1 MKHYGKLVPLSVPYE
16 RFSEFLEDLKDRDVL
31 CVHVVDAMNFDS
43 SVIPGLERLIGR
55 KPLVLVVNKAD
66 LLPTDIRQH
75 RIVKW
80 VRRQAKRLGM
90 QNIVAVHLV
99 SAKKGLGM
107 REAVRTIAD
116 LRKKRDVYV
125 IGAANVGKSTF
136 LNRFLSTWWNLPPPP
151 AKGSSQGGI
160 MLDELPEE
168 LQATFANVEEG
179 EAFPSNIADLRH
191 RIREIQLEKRKKE
204 KEAQGLHTEEWVE
217 KQFQARMKNKSLNW
231 KATTSHDDDDDEAI
245 LLDGPE

>member
-1 MKHYGKLVPLSVPYE
+1 MLQTSDEGRIGFVPSIKLVEGGGILCQRCFHMKHYGKLVPLSVPYE

-107 REAVRTIAD
+107 REAVRTIAVSEA
-116 LRKKRDVYV
+116 LSFLLPSSYNAHFPNSGLAEEARCVCHWRGECWKIHFPQSTPVHLVEFAATASKR
-125 IGAANVGKSTF
+125 
-136 LNRFLSTWWNLPPPP
+136 
-151 AKGSSQGGI
+151 
-160 MLDELPEE
+160 
-168 LQATFANVEEG
+168 LQPRRNNA
-179 EAFPSNIADLRH
+179 
-191 RIREIQLEKRKKE
+191 
-204 KEAQGLHTEEWVE
+204 
-217 KQFQARMKNKSLNW
+217 
-231 KATTSHDDDDDEAI
+231 
-245 LLDGPE
+245 